1 MTKAKLLTLLVLLKM
16 YRSALTWSFSGIE
29 GQDKFRQRCDDV
41 IRDVRYALRNGGFY
55 QHQAFQV
62 EP

>member
-1 MTKAKLLTLLVLLKM
+1 MTKAKLMTLLVLLKM
-16 YRSALTWSFSGIE
+16 YRAALTWSFGGIE

-55 QHQAFQV
+55 NHPEFQA
-62 EP
+62 E